1 MKKKLFIGT
10 SLLMLLFT
18 ISTARVA
25 LADPTNNPNTFT
37 ATLQC
42 GSGTVTFVVL
52 PAGSPTLLDLN
63 STGGF
68 HLTQVDFTI
77 VETGATG
84 TVPYGAGNGQANG
97 IQDDLVTC
105 SVTEV
110 RDGLTFEFDLT
121 GFFTPQ

>member
-10 SLLMLLFT
+10 FLLMLLFT
-18 ISTARVA
+18 LSTASVA

-63 STGGF
+63 STDGF

-77 VETGATG
+77 VETGQTG
-84 TVPYGAGNGQANG
+84 TVPYGAGHGQAQG
-97 IQDDLVTC
+97 LQDDLTTC
-105 SVTEV
+105 FVTEV
-110 RDGLTFEFDLT
+110 RDGLTFEFALT
-121 GFFTPQ
+121 GFFTP

>member
-1 MKKKLFIGT
+1 MKKRLFIGT
-10 SLLMLLFT
+10 FLLMLLLAM
-18 ISTARVA
+18 STARAA
-25 LADPTNNPNTFT
+25 LADPTGNPNTFT

-52 PAGSPTLLDLN
+52 PAASPTLLDLN
-63 STGGF
+63 SSGGF

-77 VETGATG
+77 VETGVSG

-97 IQDDLVTC
+97 VQDDLVTC
-105 SVTEV
+105 FVTEI
-110 RDGLTFEFDLT
+110 RDGLTFEFALT

>member
-1 MKKKLFIGT
+1 M
-10 SLLMLLFT
+10 
-18 ISTARVA
+18 
-25 LADPTNNPNTFT
+25 ADATNNPNTFT

-97 IQDDLVTC
+97 IQDALVTC
-105 SVTEV
+105 YVTEV
-110 RDGLTFEFDLT
+110 RDGLTFEFELT